1 MLLDNF
7 YFQVSIVLVWKL
19 NGPAL
24 WNEHIITSL
33 SKRRTKEDIC
43 IRNITNMCRKTL
55 WIRGCS
61 ASELVNIGRWQ
72 VGRSLNG
79 DINNSYL
86 DMDRSWKR
94 IIYKENRWITMEWRF
109 DKCLVY
115 YCTLCK
121 EFVLNLV
128 RDGLWDLWVWTF
140 DCATKYLVIYL
151 TRRRTLRR
159 V

>member
-1 MLLDNF
+1 M
-7 YFQVSIVLVWKL
+7 L

-33 SKRRTKEDIC
+33 PKRRTKEDIW
-43 IRNITNMCRKTL
+43 IRNITNMCRKTW
-55 WIRGCS
+55 WIQGCS
-61 ASELVNIGRWQ
+61 ASELVSIRRWQ

-79 DINNSYL
+79 DIKNSYL
-86 DMDRSWKR
+86 DMESSWKR
-94 IIYKENRWITMEWRF
+94 IIYKEDGRITMEWRF

-115 YCTLCK
+115 DCTLWK
-121 EFVLNLV
+121 EFALNRV
-128 RDGLWDLWVWTF
+128 CDGLWDLWVWTF
-140 DCATKYLVIYL
+140 DWATRYLVIYL